1 MKTELEPD
9 PAVAGV
15 ERELRRDQTV
25 PRTRRSIPRLDQRSV
40 LFAVLAALF
49 AGCWLAA
56 VGAFTGSGARAT
68 FALLPLGIVAG
79 VLACRRPLAMIG
91 PVPSSASETSRSGLA
106 FGLVAASISVPF
118 SAWVL
123 GPSRLLSDPANTLP
137 LLLWPVLICPLSA
150 IPIARLEELGMH
162 RLVWMLALGRLLTLS
177 LDSTRYLSEGLS
189 LVGLAGVGAL
199 ALTAVVSGSRVPTLS
214 PGMAIAASALGTA
227 VSRGTQAASEAPQL
241 PFVVAGLIPLGVMM
255 VANLTALRRRWR
267 TENWLITLAGMG
279 FGASLALNLAVP

>member
-1 MKTELEPD
+1 
-9 PAVAGV
+9 
-15 ERELRRDQTV
+15 
-25 PRTRRSIPRLDQRSV
+25 
-40 LFAVLAALF
+40 
-49 AGCWLAA
+49 
-56 VGAFTGSGARAT
+56 
-68 FALLPLGIVAG
+68 
-79 VLACRRPLAMIG
+79 
-91 PVPSSASETSRSGLA
+91 
-106 FGLVAASISVPF
+106 
-118 SAWVL
+118 
-123 GPSRLLSDPANTLP
+123 
-137 LLLWPVLICPLSA
+137 
-150 IPIARLEELGMH
+150 MH

-227 VSRGTQAASEAPQL
+227 VSTGTQAASEAPQL

-255 VANLTALRRRWR
+255 VANLTALRPRWR